1 MFVIWARKFLTYQK
15 MANSLKSWWQ
25 GLKHKTDYIVFF
37 MALILSFIWMI
48 TSFGKTFT
56 NITYILLL
64 TIVICIIHIVFRAYY
79 WEGEGEIHKKKL
91 HNIFFSDEPHVEVE
105 HICQKCGS
113 TNWTYPNPLKP
124 ADSMLNLYQL
134 VNVLRECKDC
144 GFIGMFLE
152 IDKNDAAT
160 IKKID
165 PKEAKPTRVL
175 FGSWL
180 INSYLGLIAFL
191 ILIVF
196 IYFLA

>member
-1 MFVIWARKFLTYQK
+1 MT
-15 MANSLKSWWQ
+15 NSLKTRWQ
-25 GLKHKTDYIVFF
+25 GLKHKTDHIVFF
-37 MALILSFIWMI
+37 MALILSFILVV
-48 TSFGKTFT
+48 TSFGKPFT

-64 TIVICIIHIVFRAYY
+64 IIAIFIIYFVFRTYH
-79 WEGEGEIHKKKL
+79 WESEGEMKNKKL
-91 HNIFFSDEPHVEVE
+91 HSFFFSNEPHVEVE

-160 IKKID
+160 IKKIN
-165 PKEAKPTRVL
+165 PKEAKPTRVF

-180 INSYLGLIAFL
+180 INSYLGFIAFL
-191 ILIVF
+191 ILIAF